1 MPVLYLL
8 GGWRDHGGFNSNYA
22 NDHQGGH
29 WAAVAAVVLLG
40 VVLVWTLFVDETP
53 AAGRTASLRGVV
65 DRDARELLRAP
76 AVHRRAN

>member
-1 MPVLYLL
+1 VVLWRGCPTRWLLAAAGLLLVVAMPVLYLL

-40 VVLVWTLFVDETP
+40 VALVWTLFVTRRR
-53 AAGRTASLRGVV
+53 GRADSIT
-65 DRDARELLRAP
+65 
-76 AVHRRAN
+76 

>member
-1 MPVLYLL
+1 MARLPDALAASAAGLLLVVAVPVLYLL

-40 VVLVWTLFVDETP
+40 VVLVWTLFVT
-53 AAGRTASLRGVV
+53 RRRGGT
-65 DRDARELLRAP
+65 
-76 AVHRRAN
+76 NSIT